1 MSAHAVRQ
9 ASSVLSTG
17 GLSHVVMQTCLPH
30 LCRCLII
37 ETCQHLSMHPTDLR
51 PPPFSIDECLALNTK
66 NSLSTEYFFGEL
78 IPPYIDIL
86 GRGPHFRASDQSS
99 LKYQS
104 IAKCYNNSQPHG
116 SAVYMRMADY
126 YGPQYNI
133 QTGHPHQGYGIALLN
148 NQIYVTAPPRGFDCS
163 FNYFRGERNGYIDLP
178 KARFYDPAFN
188 CTNGVWW

>member
-1 MSAHAVRQ
+1 MTNPCSYAD
-9 ASSVLSTG
+9 LPTPYEP
-17 GLSHVVMQTCLPH
+17 VVNYRDMPAFEYA
-30 LCRCLII
+30 I
-37 ETCQHLSMHPTDLR
+37 PTDLR

-104 IAKCYNNSQPHG
+104 IAKCYKNSQPHG

-126 YGPQYNI
+126 YGPQYDI

-148 NQIYVTAPPRGFDCS
+148 NQIYATAPPRGFDYS
-163 FNYFRGERNGYIDLP
+163 FNYFRGEGNGYIDLH

-188 CTNGVWW
+188 CTNG